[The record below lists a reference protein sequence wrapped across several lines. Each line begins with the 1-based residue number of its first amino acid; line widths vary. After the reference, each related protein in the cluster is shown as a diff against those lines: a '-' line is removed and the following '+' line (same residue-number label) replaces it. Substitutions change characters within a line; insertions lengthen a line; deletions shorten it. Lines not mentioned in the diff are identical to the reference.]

1 MRTTTQQPE
10 PHPLTDL
17 FARRDK
23 KETLAQNYRRLGLLA
38 RLKAPS
44 GGVET
49 KLKGSAPLGRAGSAK
64 KNPFA
69 IESLEKATLSEAKV
83 ERDADGN
90 IVRVIS
96 EEVFNP
102 LNDLLNDVEEQAEI
116 SQHYPEWSGIIHDE
130 ADTEVIKSLV
140 QQAENPAPKKKR
152 YISEREA
159 EWLEDLVAK
168 YGDDTRAMAR
178 DRKLNPMQQTAADIA
193 RRLKKLNA

>member
-1 MRTTTQQPE
+1 MQSDYQTTSTNRT
-10 PHPLTDL
+10 
-17 FARRDK
+17 RDK

-44 GGVET
+44 GGVEK

-69 IESLEKATLSEAKV
+69 IESLEKATLSEATV

-90 IVRVIS
+90 IIRVIS
-96 EEVFNP
+96 EEVPNP
-102 LNDLLNDVEEQAEI
+102 LNDLLNDVEDDQEEI
-116 SQHYPEWSGIIHDE
+116 NQHYPEWTGIIHDE

-140 QQAENPAPKKKR
+140 EQAQNPAPKKKR
-152 YISEREA
+152 HISEREA
-159 EWLEDLVAK
+159 EWLENLVAK
-168 YGDDTRAMAR
+168 HGDDTRAMAR

>member
-1 MRTTTQQPE
+1 MPQPQ
-10 PHPLTDL
+10 PLTDL

-38 RLKAPS
+38 RLKAPA

-49 KLKGSAPLGRAGSAK
+49 KLKGAAPLGRAGSAK

-96 EEVFNP
+96 EEVPNP
-102 LNDLLNDVEEQAEI
+102 LNDLLNDVEEEAEI

-140 QQAENPAPKKKR
+140 EQAENPAPKRKR
-152 YISEREA
+152 HISEREA

-168 YGDDTRAMAR
+168 HGDDTRAMAR